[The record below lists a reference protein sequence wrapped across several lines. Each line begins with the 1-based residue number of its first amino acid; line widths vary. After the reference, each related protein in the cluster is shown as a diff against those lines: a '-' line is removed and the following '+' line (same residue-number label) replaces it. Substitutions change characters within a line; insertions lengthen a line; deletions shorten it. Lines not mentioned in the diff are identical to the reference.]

1 VPWARRSRSPWVAAL
16 RDAAKEGFAL
26 KQRAVAR
33 LTRVTHWPVPVALP
47 DGDRNASTG

>member
-1 VPWARRSRSPWVAAL
+1 VPVPWARRSRSPLVAGL

-33 LTRVTHWPVPVALP
+33 LARVGH
-47 DGDRNASTG
+47 